1 MGRNDYN
8 PYIGLPKDDVKA
20 IIQFLDD
27 LESLLDE
34 FVEKYE
40 KIIPR
45 RSEFHNDF
53 HDAWGDVKENFPI
66 SIKYLKR
73 NENVKGK
80 LEDEGL
86 TGNQLK
92 LKLSMFYF
100 AANKIKKAE
109 DNLETNRRNFPQR
122 RYRWKRFWG
131 WALELADIILGSLSA
146 VGVPGVGAISEFKEV
161 AEKATKEPH
170 R

>member
-8 PYIGLPKDDVKA
+8 PYIGLPKDDIKA
-20 IIQFLDD
+20 IIQFLND

-34 FVEKYE
+34 FIEKYE

-45 RSEFHNDF
+45 RSKFYNDF
-53 HDAWGDVKENFPI
+53 NNAWNDTRENFPI
-66 SIKYLKR
+66 SIKYLKI
-73 NENVKGK
+73 NEDVKGELQK
-80 LEDEGL
+80 EGL

-100 AANKIKKAE
+100 AANKIKRAE
-109 DNLETNRRNFPQR
+109 QEYETETNYKPQKK
-122 RYRWKRFWG
+122 YRLKRFWG
-131 WALELADIILGSLSA
+131 WALELADIILGSLGA
-146 VGVPGVGAISEFKEV
+146 VGIPGVGAISEFKEV